1 MHFRCVF
8 TLLQWCVLE
17 GLDWVEPMMCLSLHV
32 TCHAFFMH
40 MYLHF
45 SFSFLI
51 LICVGAFLH
60 VSFSFS
66 FFLLVA
72 LWHLNENP
80 LYPGTLFLLGH
91 LPLILSPPMS
101 GSVMRRPSW
110 TSWRTFHDAAFIQN
124 AKLFY
129 LIFSI
134 LTFPL
139 SSTVGVGS
147 HCVLSCHLSL
157 RNYTGILLQYA
168 EIQLFSTSFYYLRLR
183 YDHRSHFGYCI
194 RGATCS

>member
-1 MHFRCVF
+1 MSHVHAYVPPFSIIFILIVF
-8 TLLQWCVLE
+8 GVFLLVS
-17 GLDWVEPMMCLSLHV
+17 LSL
-32 TCHAFFMH
+32 
-40 MYLHF
+40 
-45 SFSFLI
+45 
-51 LICVGAFLH
+51 
-60 VSFSFS
+60 S
-66 FFLLVA
+66 FFRLVA
-72 LWHLNENP
+72 LWHLNGN
-80 LYPGTLFLLGH
+80 LLRPGTLFVPGH
-91 LPLILSPPMS
+91 LLLLPPLIPLHLTLS
-101 GSVMRRPSW
+101 SVMIKSV
-110 TSWRTFHDAAFIQN
+110 RTFRRTSNDEAFIRN
-124 AKLFY
+124 AKSFY
-129 LIFSI
+129 RIFSI